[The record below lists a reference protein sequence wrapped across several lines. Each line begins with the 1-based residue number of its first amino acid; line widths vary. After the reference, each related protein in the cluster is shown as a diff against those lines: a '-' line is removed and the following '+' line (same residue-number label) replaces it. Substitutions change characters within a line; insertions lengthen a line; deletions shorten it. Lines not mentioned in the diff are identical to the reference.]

1 MRVKSTSDNRHHKLR
16 QAYRRDIG
24 EIGMFIEGTFSQVL
38 RQGRKQ
44 PSWQLTFKQDGKTR
58 TVYVPVALVPEVT
71 LWVEEFKRLKTLIH
85 KVSMQNLSIIRD
97 HGAVRRAENRA
108 RLLSANDS
116 ASTCAESSDSV
127 SRS

>member
-1 MRVKSTSDNRHHKLR
+1 
-16 QAYRRDIG
+16 
-24 EIGMFIEGTFSQVL
+24 MFIEGTLSKVQ

-71 LWVEEFKRLKTLIH
+71 LWVEEFKRLKELIH
-85 KVSMQNLSIIRD
+85 KVSTQNLSIIRD

-108 RLLSANDS
+108 RLLSASDS
-116 ASTCAESSDSV
+116 ASTCAESSGTV